1 MTATVYLA
9 NGKTVQLSELLQWSV
24 RRTDGDPCGSFRLRL
39 LMQPEMAN
47 WLEAATEVVLQENGK
62 GVFTGVV
69 DDCEVLVGKNGLF
82 LDITGRSMAAR
93 LLDNQVRAQE
103 FVSAQLPDILNNYV
117 YPYGIKKIDAD
128 KLPAVPQ
135 FVVETG
141 YTCWQVLA
149 GFCRHS
155 ADVFPYFAADGTLVL
170 RKNAQGAVHRIGAEE
185 LLSLRDNRSRFAVS
199 SMQVLVNTKTG
210 LQQTATNAAF
220 YENGGRRVCVFSQVG
235 TKIRAA
241 FRTPQQK
248 LDDTAKLARQVEAEL
263 LGSFFAEPRDVVE
276 LCVPQVG
283 MLERFSVS
291 AVESS
296 FDDTGRKCTLELIKK

>member
-1 MTATVYLA
+1 MTATVFWA
-9 NGKTVQLSELLQWSV
+9 NGKTASLSELLQWSV
-24 RRTDGDPCGSFRLRL
+24 RRTDGSPCGSFRLRL
-39 LMQPEMAN
+39 LMQPEMAD
-47 WLEAATEVVLQENGK
+47 WLDMATEIVLQEDGVT
-62 GVFTGVV
+62 VFTGVI
-69 DDCEVLVGKNGLF
+69 DDCEVLVGKDGLL

-103 FVSAQLPDILNNYV
+103 FVSAQLPDILNTYV
-117 YPYGIKKIDAD
+117 YPYGIKKVDAD
-128 KLPAVPQ
+128 ALPPVPQ

-155 ADVFPYFAADGTLVL
+155 ADVFPRFKADGTLVL
-170 RKNAQGAVHRIGAEE
+170 RKNAQGAVHHIGSEDI
-185 LLSLRDNRSRFAVS
+185 LSLRDNHSRFAVS

-220 YENGGRRVCVFSQVG
+220 YENGGRRVCVSTQVG
-235 TKIRAA
+235 TKIRAS

-248 LDDTAKLARQVEAEL
+248 LDDAAKLARQAEVTL
-263 LGSFFAEPRDVVE
+263 PGSFAAEPCDVVE
-276 LCVPQVG
+276 LSVPQAG
-283 MLERFSVS
+283 ISERLWVS
-291 AVESS
+291 AVESG